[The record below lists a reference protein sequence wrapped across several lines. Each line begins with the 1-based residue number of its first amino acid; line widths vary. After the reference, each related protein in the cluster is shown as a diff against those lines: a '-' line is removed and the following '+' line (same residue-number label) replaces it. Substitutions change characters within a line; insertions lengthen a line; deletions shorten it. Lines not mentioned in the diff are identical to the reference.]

1 MAKTAIECKQLG
13 HEVANFG
20 YKHWADNA
28 KKLCM
33 KGLDVKFMQNPCAMQ
48 ALLETVGV
56 SRIHR
61 LPSRLS
67 HCISPIAISLIFI
80 SLLYKAS

>member
-1 MAKTAIECKQLG
+1 MAKTAIECKHLG

-20 YKHWADNA
+20 YKHWANNA

-48 ALLETVGV
+48 ALLETREKKLVE
-56 SRIHR
+56 
-61 LPSRLS
+61 
-67 HCISPIAISLIFI
+67 CIQDHLWGTGTPLHQSDCLNQ
-80 SLLYKAS
+80 